1 MRKGSYVT
9 TIIVL
14 IIGLCW
20 TIVSAIFGTINAVSN
35 PISWIMTYNGLLIW
49 NSAAAFCY
57 LLAVSIFGGEFNARL
72 KNSAPISQ
80 IVRLGPLGVPDWESE
95 KIGSLGYSYW

>member
-9 TIIVL
+9 TIMFLV
-14 IIGLCW
+14 IGILW
-20 TIVSAIFGTINAVSN
+20 TIVSAIFGTLNAFSN

-49 NSAAAFCY
+49 NGAAALCY
-57 LLAVSIFGGEFNARL
+57 LICISIFGGEYSARL

-80 IVRLGPLGVPDWESE
+80 MVRLGPLGVPDWESE
-95 KIGSLGYSYW
+95 NIGTLGYSYW